1 MRLCSINLTIHY
13 GEKVAEEYFDDTK
26 GYSIE
31 FIDMDMKE
39 AMKFRLK
46 MKRKMKDL
54 SYVDALGY
62 QIANRMNIPFLTG
75 DMAFEGVSNV
85 EFVK

>member
-1 MRLCSINLTIHY
+1 
-13 GEKVAEEYFDDTK
+13 
-26 GYSIE
+26 
-31 FIDMDMKE
+31 MKE